1 LGSAICY
8 QLAICFNQRAIWGAE
23 KSGRRKVVVVSS
35 SGHHFSPV
43 VFDDIHYHI
52 RPYDPWT
59 AYGQSKT
66 AMVLFAVEAS
76 VAGRR
81 RAFSLT
87 R

>member
-1 LGSAICY
+1 
-8 QLAICFNQRAIWGAE
+8 
-23 KSGRRKVVVVSS
+23 
-35 SGHHFSPV
+35 V

-66 AMVLFAVEAS
+66 AMVLFAVEAP
-76 VAGRR
+76 
-81 RAFSLT
+81 SLEGGGHF